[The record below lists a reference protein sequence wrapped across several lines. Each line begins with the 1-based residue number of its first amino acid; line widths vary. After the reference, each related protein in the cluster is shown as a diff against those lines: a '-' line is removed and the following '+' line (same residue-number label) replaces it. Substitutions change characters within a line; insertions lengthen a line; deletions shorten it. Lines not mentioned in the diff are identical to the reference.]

1 MLNRRNG
8 FVRQDVAGDAEGQ
21 DPDGEEGGD
30 GDNHDDLQGFQ
41 NYDGQLQNP

>member
-8 FVRQDVAGDAEGQ
+8 FQKQDVAGEAEGQ

-30 GDNHDDLQGFQ
+30 GESDAYLEGFQ
-41 NYDGQLQNP
+41 NYDGQLLNP